1 MKKLVVFAMA
11 VMMAA
16 VSYGQILGF
25 RPVMHVPDTAAKF
38 PMQMKIGDLVY
49 VKSTHTLYELA
60 VAVGISKNMNYILAS
75 ASRYN
80 YPSITA
86 ASTMAVTTN
95 ATVGGYLTVTGK
107 LTTADT
113 VQGAKLKI
121 TGNGAVG
128 GTLGVTGATTVTG
141 KLTTADTIQA
151 GKMKITANG
160 SVGGALAVTGKLSTA
175 DTIQAAKLKVTANG
189 SVAGALAVT
198 GKLSTADTVQSV
210 TLKTTGNGT
219 VGGTLGVTG
228 LATFTLG
235 AIMTASDTT
244 TKTAGRIVYLNGNF
258 YGANGTYFLKLNN

>member
-128 GTLGVTGATTVTG
+128 GTLGVTG
-141 KLTTADTIQA
+141 
-151 GKMKITANG
+151 
-160 SVGGALAVTGKLSTA
+160 
-175 DTIQAAKLKVTANG
+175 
-189 SVAGALAVT
+189 
-198 GKLSTADTVQSV
+198 
-210 TLKTTGNGT
+210 
-219 VGGTLGVTG
+219 